1 MSKRIIINVG
11 RQLGSG
17 GREIGEKLAKRFN
30 ATYYDKELVVAAARE
45 SGLDE
50 SMITR
55 VDEKKSLFQS
65 LFSMGASL
73 VGGAEFYGRHLGE
86 DTVFKIVSDV
96 IRNAAEQGSCVFVGR
111 CADYVL
117 RDNPDCLNVFISA
130 DMEDRISRLSEKFG
144 VDRAKARSMAES
156 MDENRASFYNFY
168 SNNRWGEASTYHLCM
183 NSSVL
188 GIDGT
193 VDFIASFAEKRF
205 SL

>member
-1 MSKRIIINVG
+1 M
-11 RQLGSG
+11 
-17 GREIGEKLAKRFN
+17 
-30 ATYYDKELVVAAARE
+30 
-45 SGLDE
+45 
-50 SMITR
+50 
-55 VDEKKSLFQS
+55 
-65 LFSMGASL
+65 
-73 VGGAEFYGRHLGE
+73 
-86 DTVFKIVSDV
+86 FKIVSDV

-130 DMEDRISRLSEKFG
+130 DMEDRVSRLSEKFG

-168 SNNRWGEASTYHLCM
+168 SNNRWGEASTSHLCL